1 MREKNTAHF
10 GPPSCHS
17 TVNDSFIVIARLR
30 PALDVRQ
37 GPLTLTRA
45 LTVPALALYPFKF
58 FVSNIE
64 ARPRPR
70 PQAPPP
76 RFNDVF
82 SASSQQTKRARV
94 QLIASLRDSDYQ

>member
-1 MREKNTAHF
+1 MRKKT
-10 GPPSCHS
+10 PRISDLRVVIRRS
-17 TVNDSFIVIARLR
+17 MTDSFIVIARLR
-30 PALDVRQ
+30 PRPDVRQ
-37 GPLTLTRA
+37 GPLTRA

-64 ARPRPR
+64 ARPRP
-70 PQAPPP
+70 QAPPP

-82 SASSQQTKRARV
+82 SASSQQIKHAGV

>member
-1 MREKNTAHF
+1 MRKKNTAHF
-10 GPPSCHS
+10 GPPTCHS
-17 TVNDSFIVIARLR
+17 TVDDSFIVIARLR

-64 ARPRPR
+64 ARPRP
-70 PQAPPP
+70 QAPPP

-82 SASSQQTKRARV
+82 SASSQQTKHAGV